1 MSTIRVAINGASGKM
16 GQQVF
21 AAIKGESD
29 FVVSGAIVSPSSKFQ
44 SNPVPHQELL
54 QYTSSLSSALE
65 EVHVVIDFS
74 VPDALEPLLA
84 ACRAKTIGLVTG
96 TTGFSET
103 QNQLLQQTSQEIPI
117 VHSPNMSTGVC
128 VLWKLVEIATKALDN
143 IDIEIVDIHH
153 RDKLDSPSGTALRIA
168 DIVNSVR
175 GSGGDANLTIGRD
188 TRSGKRCSQEIGLHA
203 IRGGDTVGEHTVM
216 FLDKSERI
224 EVSHRALSRSTFAYG
239 ALRAA
244 RFIATKLQQPQVGLF
259 NMQDVLG
266 IT

>member
-1 MSTIRVAINGASGKM
+1 MTTIRVAINGASGKM

-29 FVVSGAIVSPSSKFQ
+29 FVALGAIVSPNSKFQ
-44 SNPVPHQELL
+44 THPVPQHESL
-54 QYTSSLSSALE
+54 QYTSSLASALE

-74 VPDALEPLLA
+74 VPEALEPLLA
-84 ACRAKTIGLVTG
+84 ACRAKSIGIVTG

-103 QNQLLQQTSQEIPI
+103 QNRLLQHVSQEIPI

-153 RDKLDSPSGTALRIA
+153 QDKLDSPSGTALRIA

-175 GSGGDANLTIGRD
+175 AAGDSTNLTIGRD
-188 TRSGKRCSQEIGLHA
+188 MTSGKRSSQEIGLHA
-203 IRGGDTVGEHTVM
+203 IRGGGTVGEHTVM

-224 EVSHRALSRSTFAYG
+224 EISHRVLSRSTFAHG

-244 RFIATKLQQPQVGLF
+244 RFIATKLQQQQTGLF
-259 NMQDVLG
+259 SMQDVLG

>member
-1 MSTIRVAINGASGKM
+1 MTKIRVAINGASGKM

-29 FVVSGAIVSPSSKFQ
+29 FVALGAIVSPNSKFQ
-44 SNPVPHQELL
+44 THPVPQHESL
-54 QYTSSLSSALE
+54 QYTSSLASALE

-74 VPDALEPLLA
+74 VLEALEPLLA
-84 ACRAKTIGLVTG
+84 ACRAKSIGIVTG

-103 QNQLLQQTSQEIPI
+103 QNRLLQQVSQEIPI

-153 RDKLDSPSGTALRIA
+153 QDKLDSPSGTALRIA

-175 GSGGDANLTIGRD
+175 AAGDSTNLTIGRD
-188 TRSGKRCSQEIGLHA
+188 TTSGKRSSQEIGLHA
-203 IRGGDTVGEHTVM
+203 IRGGGTVGEHTVM

-224 EVSHRALSRSTFAYG
+224 EITHRALSRSTFAHG

-244 RFIATKLQQPQVGLF
+244 RFIATKLQQQQTGLF
-259 NMQDVLG
+259 SMQDVLG

>member
-29 FVVSGAIVSPSSKFQ
+29 FIVSSAIVSPNSKFQ
-44 SNPVPHQELL
+44 SKPVPQQASL

-84 ACRAKTIGLVTG
+84 ACRAKTIALVTG

-103 QNQLLQQTSQEIPI
+103 QNQLLQQASQEIPI

-175 GSGGDANLTIGRD
+175 GSVDDANLTIGRD
-188 TRSGKRCSQEIGLHA
+188 TTSGKRRSHEIGLHA

-216 FLDKSERI
+216 FLNKSERI
-224 EVSHRALSRSTFAYG
+224 EISHRALSRSTFAY
-239 ALRAA
+239 
-244 RFIATKLQQPQVGLF
+244 
-259 NMQDVLG
+259 
-266 IT
+266 